1 MARSHSEAG
10 VEPPEA
16 RWLTEPLRGIFEEG
30 AQRRV
35 LYLISFTC
43 ALALVLEFAYLA
55 WTGAVI
61 GRPLQVAI
69 ALGLVAFLAVP
80 GVVRATSST
89 GVGGLVVLVAMSG
102 LVIVPAYYQ
111 GGASAIFTIWF
122 LLVPLM
128 AGFLLG
134 HRFAVLLGVVG
145 VVVMTGLFVLEA
157 DGRLPAAT
165 MSVDPFPAWLNLVMV
180 LAFSATVGAVSSRT
194 YLVSSKRIQ
203 EATRAEAAKA
213 RALEEAIEG
222 IAQVDGQGRF
232 ETVNS
237 SFAAMHA
244 SSAREMLGSAADDW
258 VEAADRAEVEQAV
271 ESLEEKG
278 KVELTLRG
286 RRRDGSRFLEDL
298 VVVGSPD
305 GEPGEH
311 YRFARDVTQQR
322 ELTERLNQSVKM
334 EAIGRLAGG
343 IAHDFNNLLMT
354 ILTAADQ
361 LDETSARSPSSER
374 RRELLGWIAT
384 AAQRAAVLTRQ
395 LLDFSH
401 VQEGGSRAID
411 VHESLERLID
421 VLSSTLGSS
430 IDVVS
435 EFASADLYSVGDV
448 ARFESGLMN
457 LAVNARDAM
466 PGGGTLCFR
475 TGETRLDP
483 SDPRFAAFQLEGDRF
498 VCIEVSDTG
507 TGIDPEVQEKI
518 FDPFYTTKT
527 VGKGTGLGLS
537 LFYTYAREMRG
548 ALEVESEPGVGTSVR
563 IYLPFCGAPFVNEEV
578 ARPTPTSRPE
588 ETVLLA
594 EDEAV
599 VAELLRSLL
608 NESGYE
614 VIVCA
619 DGREAVERFRAS
631 GVSVDVALLDYR
643 MPVLD
648 GVEAFEAIRAEEPG
662 VPVILMSGD
671 ISAAQLGAL
680 KARGLSS
687 VLRKPCSRDE
697 VLREVR
703 EALDVA
709 ATGR

>member
-1 MARSHSEAG
+1 MVRTRGAR
-10 VEPPEA
+10 PEA
-16 RWLTEPLRGIFEEG
+16 RGALWLTEPLRGIFEET

-55 WTGAVI
+55 WTGAAI
-61 GRPLQVAI
+61 GRPIQIAI
-69 ALGLVAFLAVP
+69 GLGLVTFLAVP
-80 GVVRATSST
+80 AVVRATSST
-89 GVGGLVVLVAMSG
+89 GMGALVVLAAMSG

-145 VVVMTGLFVLEA
+145 AVVMTGLFLLEA
-157 DGRLPAAT
+157 DGRLPPAT

-194 YLVSSKRIQ
+194 FLASSKRIR

-213 RALEEAIEG
+213 RALEEAIDG
-222 IAQVDGQGRF
+222 IAQVDGEGRF
-232 ETVNS
+232 ETVNGA
-237 SFAAMHA
+237 FAAMHA
-244 SSAREMLGSAADDW
+244 SSAAQMRGSAANDW
-258 VEAADRAEVEQAV
+258 VDAADRAEVESAV
-271 ESLEEKG
+271 VSLEKEG

-286 RRRDGSRFLEDL
+286 RRCDGSAFLEDL

-305 GEPGEH
+305 GAPGEH

-361 LDETSARSPSSER
+361 LGETSGRPSSSER
-374 RRELLGWIAT
+374 KTELLGWIST

-401 VQEGGSRAID
+401 VQEGGSRVID
-411 VHESLERLID
+411 VHESLERMID
-421 VLSSTLGSS
+421 VLTSTLGSS

-435 EFASADLYSVGDV
+435 EFSPDCLYTVGDV

-466 PGGGTLCFR
+466 PGGGMLRFR
-475 TGETRLDP
+475 TGESKLDRE
-483 SDPRFAAFQLEGDRF
+483 DPRFAAFQLEGDRF

-507 TGIDPEVQEKI
+507 AGIQPEVKEKI

-537 LFYTYAREMRG
+537 LFYTYTREMHG

-563 IYLPFCGAPFVNEEV
+563 IYLPLSGAPLANEEM

-594 EDEAV
+594 EDETI
-599 VAELLRSLL
+599 VAELLRSIL

-619 DGREAVERFRAS
+619 DGREAVESFRAS
-631 GVSVDVALLDYR
+631 GESVDLALLDYR

-648 GVEAFEAIRAEEPG
+648 GLEAFDAMQAEAPH

-671 ISAAQLGAL
+671 ISAAQSEAL
-680 KARGLSS
+680 KAHGLSA

-697 VLREVR
+697 VLCAVR

-709 ATGR
+709 VVGG